1 MSLACLPPVLILHMK
16 RFQYV
21 ATGPNSGK
29 TKKLDKK
36 VSIKERIGFGRD
48 LLSPAFRDQVRGKEV
63 QYELVGMVLHHGI
76 SAEGGHYTAES
87 KRNNKWFRID
97 DNKVSE
103 IKLSEVLHTD
113 NRRTPY
119 LLTRI

>member
-1 MSLACLPPVLILHMK
+1 MK

-21 ATGPNSGK
+21 ATGPSSGK

-36 VSIKERIGFGRD
+36 VSITEKIGFGRD

-76 SAEGGHYTAES
+76 SAEGGHYSAES

-119 LLTRI
+119 LLLRIFRSKKTAVR